1 MDVGCNCF
9 GVATA
14 AKVPVKRYNLL
25 VPAIFPVTEPN
36 PDRPLSVGVEKNISR
51 LSEYLGRNEHRI
63 PKASRRLARTIHAD
77 LKRKRMGYVKV
88 GVEAF
93 LVLVHACDSR
103 FARLYAQ
110 ELLVRY
116 PKRSVRFEAMH
127 REVGWMSGILNG
139 SAGGSQGAGAN
150 SQHETSVVG
159 ALLANRD
166 VRAQRMGIEL
176 LMSILKIQDS
186 AEYIAS
192 LDNFVP
198 MLCRLAVDES
208 EASSG
213 VGGVSAVALQCLL
226 EHLRLC
232 SRISYV
238 AKNMDV
244 VTSAVMEIVERE
256 GDAAIDAYEASRD
269 ARTSTASTASTED
282 ANARALGLGR
292 MSIGSQIGASPPC
305 QAAVLIFREI
315 GSVSHDSVE
324 SRNVVEYWIKFMDRD
339 PARWSGGA
347 ALRVGLGILR
357 DSCTIEH
364 QKWVTTCALVRHLT
378 SHSTEATLSAL
389 VRVVLSQAAL
399 LGPSDRAATLLLAIR
414 TLGSM
419 LGEQDVSSTTGASLE
434 FAKTAREA
442 VQEIAVLTGC
452 RAQVAAVIEAALLH
466 PSNVLGTIL
475 LCEAASAVYLDVP
488 IQGGDSIKADAGG
501 GNVVA
506 ASPTQSSTPVRST
519 TTRTTTSTPHAALPA
534 VPAIPAIPTDVL
546 NVTETMVAALQALS
560 YEPSATSKA
569 VDSRPQ
575 DKRFVVQSAL
585 AILRHTLEATS
596 PGAHTSARAA
606 LALMNFMWSVVG
618 DPDATPSMLV
628 AVQGLFRAFTE
639 TDIAKNQGDVLAVL
653 FLASINR
660 ELALVAPEPSSA
672 TSDAFC
678 DTAGVSRVQVV
689 AVAIVARGMWECL
702 QKSDV
707 RGDFEA
713 FKPVLEGVEGVEGAS
728 GAAFPLETNGIGL
741 AVVRDG
747 VDGVDGG
754 MPCHSFSTHAETT
767 AGAFGIKVSHAD
779 PEAALHAL
787 GLSASALGP
796 SVGRIRFLH
805 GSENHS
811 PRKTS
816 MNIVSAISRVVS
828 LDVGGGGAFATNEDG
843 RDSLQR
849 PPVRAGGG
857 SGRGAG
863 AGADAGYESGLDALM
878 ALKVRVG

>member
-36 PDRPLSVGVEKNISR
+36 PDRPLSVGVEKNLSR

-88 GVEAF
+88 GVQAF

-127 REVGWMSGILNG
+127 REVGWMSGILSG

-198 MLCRLAVDES
+198 MLCRLAIDES

-269 ARTSTASTASTED
+269 ARPSTASTDD
-282 ANARALGLGR
+282 ANVRALSLGR
-292 MSIGSQIGASPPC
+292 MSIGSRIGASPPC
-305 QAAVLIFREI
+305 EAAVLIFREI

-324 SRNVVEYWIKFMDRD
+324 SRNVVEYWIKFMDRE

-414 TLGSM
+414 TLGGM
-419 LGEQDVSSTTGASLE
+419 LGDQDVSSTPGASSE

-466 PSNVLGTIL
+466 PSNVLGTIS

-506 ASPTQSSTPVRST
+506 ASPTQSSKTVRST
-519 TTRTTTSTPHAALPA
+519 TMRATTSTPHAALPA
-534 VPAIPAIPTDVL
+534 VPAISAIPTDVL

-560 YEPSATSKA
+560 YEPSATSTA
-569 VDSRPQ
+569 VGSRPQ

-653 FLASINR
+653 FLASVNR
-660 ELALVAPEPSSA
+660 ELALVSPKPSSA
-672 TSDAFC
+672 TVDGFC

-702 QKSDV
+702 EKSDV

-747 VDGVDGG
+747 VDGGV
-754 MPCHSFSTHAETT
+754 PCHSFSTHADTT

-796 SVGRIRFLH
+796 SVGRIGFLH

-816 MNIVSAISRVVS
+816 MNIVAAISRVVS
-828 LDVGGGGAFATNEDG
+828 LDVGGGGAFATNEEG

-849 PPVRAGGG
+849 PPARAGGA

-863 AGADAGYESGLDALM
+863 AGAGAGAGYESGLDALM